1 MSNGK
6 KKGYI
11 HGGKFSVHG
20 RVTES
25 ARKIAETVSKYPEV
39 KSISN
44 GTIIGKGPSQFSIK
58 FEEIHGGWRIKVYG
72 SHAMQKLHVY
82 TRDPTQTREKLE
94 LKFLNNLR

>member
-1 MSNGK
+1 MGNGK

-11 HGGKFSVHG
+11 HGEKFSVHG

-25 ARKIAETVSKYPEV
+25 ARKVAEVVCKFPEV

-44 GTIIGKGPSQFSIK
+44 GTIVGKGPSQFTIK

-82 TRDPTQTREKLE
+82 TKDPSHTLEKIM
-94 LKFLNNLR
+94 LKFPSNIR